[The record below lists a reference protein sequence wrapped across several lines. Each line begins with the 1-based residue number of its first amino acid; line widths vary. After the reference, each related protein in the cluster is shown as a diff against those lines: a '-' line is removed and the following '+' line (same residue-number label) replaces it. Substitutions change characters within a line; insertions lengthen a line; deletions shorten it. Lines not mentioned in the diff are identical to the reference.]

1 MEKKQREKC
10 EMDSL
15 KNQILKL
22 SKIAVVNN
30 DYKEVEKELQIIGR
44 MLVTDYI
51 IKIGNITIEPLWVE
65 AYYSNVA
72 KEFADPFIHGKE
84 EQSEFGILY
93 FHHKTDDS
101 RSGVDICLSL
111 CDETKNK
118 YYLSYLLKYTL
129 VNGEFTTQS
138 QLSAK
143 IRKAYDSLPNKSDI
157 LEISCNKSETDILGY
172 TTRIGLNVKESD
184 VEKEIKKRY
193 ASLNLAIA
201 KNFDKTYSIE
211 KKLPHIESLT
221 YSFRSTYDFDK
232 EKWCKEHLGYCLKNI
247 K

>member
-1 MEKKQREKC
+1 
-10 EMDSL
+10 MDSL
-15 KNQILKL
+15 ENQILKL
-22 SKIAVVNN
+22 SKITVANN
-30 DYKEVEKELQIIGR
+30 DYKEVEKELQLIGR
-44 MLVTDYI
+44 MLVTDYV

-72 KEFADPFIHGKE
+72 KGFADPFIYGKE

-143 IRKAYDSLPNKSDI
+143 IRKAYDSLPNKNDI
-157 LEISCNKSETDILGY
+157 LEMSCNKSETDILGY
-172 TTRIGLNVKESD
+172 TTRIGLNVKDSD

-221 YSFRSTYDFDK
+221 YSFLSTYDFDK

>member
-1 MEKKQREKC
+1 MN
-10 EMDSL
+10 SL
-15 KNQILKL
+15 ENQILKL
-22 SKIAVVNN
+22 SKITVANN
-30 DYKEVEKELQIIGR
+30 DYKEVEKELQLIGR
-44 MLVTDYI
+44 VLVTDYV

-111 CDETKNK
+111 CNEDKTESK
-118 YYLSYLLKYTL
+118 YFLSYLLKYTL

-143 IRKAYDSLPNKSDI
+143 IRKAYDALSNNYSI
-157 LEISCNKSETDILGY
+157 LKTSCNKNETDIVGY
-172 TTRIGLNVKESD
+172 TTRIGLNVEDSD
-184 VEKEIKKRY
+184 ALRDTKKQY
-193 ASLNLAIA
+193 ASLKLAIA
-201 KNFDKTYSIE
+201 KNFDRTYSVE
-211 KKLPHIESLT
+211 KKLPHIESLA
-221 YSFRSTYDFDK
+221 YSFLSTYDSDK
-232 EKWCKEHLGYCLKNI
+232 EKWCKEHLGYYLKNI
-247 K
+247 

>member
-1 MEKKQREKC
+1 
-10 EMDSL
+10 MDRL
-15 KNQILKL
+15 ENQILKL

-30 DYKEVEKELQIIGR
+30 DYKEVEKELQLIGR
-44 MLVTDYI
+44 MLVTDYV

-143 IRKAYDSLPNKSDI
+143 IRKAYDLLPNKNDI
-157 LEISCNKSETDILGY
+157 LEMSCNKSETDILGY

-184 VEKEIKKRY
+184 VEEEIKKRY
-193 ASLNLAIA
+193 ASLNLR
-201 KNFDKTYSIE
+201 
-211 KKLPHIESLT
+211 LL
-221 YSFRSTYDFDK
+221 
-232 EKWCKEHLGYCLKNI
+232 
-247 K
+247 

>member
-1 MEKKQREKC
+1 
-10 EMDSL
+10 MDRL
-15 KNQILKL
+15 ENQILKL

-30 DYKEVEKELQIIGR
+30 DYKEVEKELQLIGR
-44 MLVTDYI
+44 MLVTDYV

-72 KEFADPFIHGKE
+72 KEFAYPFIHGKE

-143 IRKAYDSLPNKSDI
+143 IRIAYDSLPNKNDI
-157 LEISCNKSETDILGY
+157 LEMSCNKSETDILGY

-184 VEKEIKKRY
+184 VEEEIKKRY

-211 KKLPHIESLT
+211 KKLPHIESLA
-221 YSFRSTYDFDK
+221 YSFLSTYDFDK

>member
-1 MEKKQREKC
+1 MN
-10 EMDSL
+10 SL
-15 KNQILKL
+15 ENQILKL
-22 SKIAVVNN
+22 SKIAVANN
-30 DYKEVEKELQIIGR
+30 DYKEVEKELQLIGR
-44 MLVTDYI
+44 MLVTDYV

-138 QLSAK
+138 KLSAK

-157 LEISCNKSETDILGY
+157 LKLSGNKSETDILGY
-172 TTRIGLNVKESD
+172 TTRIRLNVKDSD
-184 VEKEIKKRY
+184 AQKEMKKRY

-201 KNFDKTYSIE
+201 KNFDKTYSIG
-211 KKLPHIESLT
+211 KKLPHIESLAC
-221 YSFRSTYDFDK
+221 SFLSTYDFDK